1 MKYAVIGG
9 SMSGLAEATIV
20 ELKKKG
26 FFIFALDIRNE
37 EREEDGTLF
46 IKTDLTKNE
55 DIARPR
61 KNVETKP
68 HKLDFNA
75 NSPGC

>member
-37 EREEDGTLF
+37 ERELDGTLF

-55 DIARPR
+55 DIERAR
-61 KNVETKP
+61 KIVENKTV
-68 HKLDFNA
+68 
-75 NSPGC
+75 